1 MRLRSAIGAF
11 IVLVSAAGFSPANA
25 DTIVLKN
32 GRRIVV
38 DSATES
44 GDRVTGVTP
53 AGEVSLPKS
62 MVARIEHT
70 PATQVSPSGIN
81 SEASSLS
88 IAPPA
93 ASQRDIFDPAVI
105 GNTLHNGAIDFP
117 YIARLDQEV
126 LIGVPAAAFRAS
138 VAHHAAAQFEMARG
152 NVSASMDHERE
163 ALRLQPGSAPL
174 LLNVAYGHLRLSEFS
189 SALEYL
195 EKAKRAAP
203 DSADV
208 AKLMGWAEYGLN
220 RIPEAVA
227 EWKRAQKLQPDPEVA
242 KALEKAERDARA
254 EVGFREGQTT
264 HFVIRYTGGAAPLLA
279 GEILHTLEIHF
290 GQISALLDYTPPEP
304 IGVILYTDQQ
314 FQDITRAPSWAGAIN
329 DGRIRIPIQG
339 LASITDELSR
349 ALKHEL
355 THSFLQQ
362 KTRGHCPAWIQE
374 GVAQWVEGR
383 RVGAAARLLLNA
395 YDQQAAIP
403 LRDLEISWM
412 NLSGTGANFAYGWS
426 LAVVEMILSTGSMD
440 DISRLLDSLANGSS
454 AEAAVQSVLHKSYA
468 ELEQQTADYLR
479 RIYPF

>member
-11 IVLVSAAGFSPANA
+11 AVIVSLAGSLPASA

-44 GDRVTGVTP
+44 VDRVTGVTP
-53 AGEVSLPKS
+53 AGEISLPKS
-62 MVARIEHT
+62 MVERIEHT
-70 PATQVSPSGIN
+70 PVAQVRAASANP
-81 SEASSLS
+81 EASSMP
-88 IAPPA
+88 IVPPV
-93 ASQRDIFDPAVI
+93 ASQGDLFDATVVV
-105 GNTLHNGAIDFP
+105 NTLHDGAIDFV
-117 YIARLDQEV
+117 YMGRLDQDV
-126 LIGVPAAAFRAS
+126 LTGLPNAAFRAS
-138 VAHHAAAQFEMARG
+138 VAHHAAAQFELAHGDVNASLDQERKALLLHPE
-152 NVSASMDHERE
+152 SA
-163 ALRLQPGSAPL
+163 LL
-174 LLNVAYGHLRLSEFS
+174 LLNIGYAYLRLSEFS

-208 AKLMGWAEYGLN
+208 AKLMGWAYYGLN
-220 RIPEAVA
+220 RIPEAVD

-242 KALEKAERDARA
+242 KALDKAERDARA

-264 HFVIRYTGGAAPLLA
+264 HFVIHYTGDAAPLLA
-279 GEILHTLEIHF
+279 GEILRTLEIHF

-304 IGVILYTDQQ
+304 IGVILYTDQE

-339 LASITDELSR
+339 LTSVTDELSR
-349 ALKHEL
+349 ELRHEL

-362 KTRGHCPAWIQE
+362 KTRGRCPTWIQE

-383 RVGAAARLLLNA
+383 RVGKGAAILLNA
-395 YDQQAAIP
+395 YDHQAAIP

-412 NLSGTGANFAYGWS
+412 SLSGTGASFAYGWS
-426 LAVVEMILSTGSMD
+426 LAVIEMILSTGSMD
-440 DISRLLDSLANGSS
+440 DISHMLDSIANGSS
-454 AEAAVQSVLHKSYA
+454 AEAAVRDVLHGSYA
-468 ELEQQTADYLR
+468 DLDQQTADYLR
-479 RIYPF
+479 RTYPY

>member
-11 IVLVSAAGFSPANA
+11 VVFVSFAGFYPANA

-44 GDRVTGVTP
+44 GDRVTGVTS
-53 AGEVSLPKS
+53 AGEISLPKS
-62 MVARIEHT
+62 MVERIEHS
-70 PATQVSPSGIN
+70 PVAVVSSSRAN

-93 ASQRDIFDPAVI
+93 ASQNNLSDLNI
-105 GNTLHNGAIDFP
+105 GYA
-117 YIARLDQEV
+117 
-126 LIGVPAAAFRAS
+126 
-138 VAHHAAAQFEMARG
+138 
-152 NVSASMDHERE
+152 
-163 ALRLQPGSAPL
+163 
-174 LLNVAYGHLRLSEFS
+174 HLRLSEFS
-189 SALEYL
+189 LALESL

-203 DSADV
+203 DSPDV
-208 AKLMGWAEYGLN
+208 AKLMGWAYYGLN
-220 RIPEAVA
+220 RIPEAVN
-227 EWKRAQKLQPDPEVA
+227 EWKRAQKIQPDPEVA

-254 EVGFREGQTT
+254 EVGFREGETA
-264 HFVIRYTGGAAPLLA
+264 HFVIHYTGNAAPLLA

-290 GQISALLDYTPPEP
+290 EQISALLDYTPPEP

-329 DGRIRIPIQG
+329 DGRIRIPVQG
-339 LASITDELSR
+339 LTSVTDDLSR
-349 ALKHEL
+349 ELRHEL

-362 KTRGHCPAWIQE
+362 KMRGHSPTWIQE

-383 RVGAAARLLLNA
+383 RVGRGAGALLNA
-395 YDQQAAIP
+395 YDHQAGIP

-412 NLSGTGANFAYGWS
+412 NLSGTGASFAYGWS
-426 LAVVEMILSTGSMD
+426 LAVIETILSNGNMD
-440 DISRLLDSLANGSS
+440 DLTRLLDSMANGSS
-454 AEAAVQSVLHKSYA
+454 SEAAVRDVLHMTYS

-479 RIYPF
+479 RTYSY